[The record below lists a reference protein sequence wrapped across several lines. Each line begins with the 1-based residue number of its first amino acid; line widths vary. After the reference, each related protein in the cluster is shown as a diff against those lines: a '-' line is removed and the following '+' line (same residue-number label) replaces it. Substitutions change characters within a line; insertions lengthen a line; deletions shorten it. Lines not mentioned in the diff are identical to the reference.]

1 MFGACRNSYRHA
13 IIVIQH
19 ISVITYIAI
28 TAITCISS
36 IAHSCASRSR
46 YLTLIMM
53 SCRHCQNRLTNFTYL
68 RFRTGRSF
76 SRSVSGSRISFY
88 HFFIAPVIL
97 AMVFG
102 DAFARAGRTCNDM
115 SFIPVMSSWICIV

>member
-1 MFGACRNSYRHA
+1 MFGACRNSYHHA

-19 ISVITYIAI
+19 ISVITYIAV
-28 TAITCISS
+28 TAITCISC
-36 IAHSCASRSR
+36 ITHRSTCGR
-46 YLTLIMM
+46 YYFTMIMM
-53 SCRHCQNRLTNFTYL
+53 SCRHCQNSLTNFTYL

>member
-19 ISVITYIAI
+19 ISVLTYIAV
-28 TAITCISS
+28 TAITCISC
-36 IAHSCASRSR
+36 ITHRSTCGR
-46 YLTLIMM
+46 YYFTMIMM
-53 SCRHCQNRLTNFTYL
+53 PCRHCQNSLTNFTYL